1 MPQGL
6 KSWQEAMMRPDIFE
20 PDLWFLAVAEGEIV
34 GACLSFEYPEEG
46 WVRQLAVSERWQRQG
61 LGSALL
67 RHAFGVFYLRGQN
80 RVGLTVASDNAGA
93 HAFYQNVGME
103 CVRQYDEYN
112 RIVGQEQTSI

>member
-1 MPQGL
+1 
-6 KSWQEAMMRPDIFE
+6 MRSDIFE
-20 PDLWFLAVAEGEIV
+20 PDLWFLAVHGGEIV

-46 WVRQLAVSERWQRQG
+46 WVRQLAVAERWQRHG

-67 RHAFGVFYLRGQN
+67 RHAFGTHFRRGQR

-103 CVRQYDEYN
+103 RVRQYDEYN
-112 RIVGQEQTSI
+112 RTVGDWKG